1 MSGRPIRQVRKRGFA
16 LLMVLGALVVLA
28 LLAGATATTVARL
41 RAAAAQQQ
49 AQVLGGIDA
58 YSTEQTLLFMLATQ
72 RMTFG
77 GLTVNNTMVMNAQD
91 QAMQMQAQPGM
102 PVISFTPVGNELRL
116 DGTLYRGVGR
126 ADFALQDDR
135 GRLSPNWAIP
145 GMMQG
150 LMRELGVPIEE
161 RGKLTDRLRDYQD
174 SDDLPLLNGAEA
186 PAYAARKLPPPP
198 DRPLLTPY
206 ELLRVM
212 SWGKYLAP
220 LGYSGITRNLT
231 VARNVSINV
240 NTASLRVLETVP
252 GVTPDQA
259 KRVLAMRALAPLN
272 SYPEAQVLLPSIP
285 PDSGLLSLYPSSS
298 GTLEIWPGEGSA
310 GWLVHYTLTPF
321 ENDGSPWRI
330 DYALRL
336 ARPLQTDVAVVRAM
350 GAALL
355 AGPLFPQPAGTAA
368 AASGARGN

>member
-1 MSGRPIRQVRKRGFA
+1 MRHLVSRSMRNTGFA
-16 LLMVLGALVVLA
+16 LLMVLGALVVLT

-41 RAAAAQQQ
+41 REAAIHQRAQL
-49 AQVLGGIDA
+49 LGTIDA
-58 YSTEQTLLFMLATQ
+58 YSTQQTVLFMLATQ

-77 GLTVNNTMVMNAQD
+77 GLTVNNAMVLNAQD
-91 QAMQMQAQPGM
+91 QAMQGKPGL
-102 PVISFTPVGNELRL
+102 PEFSFALVGNELRM
-116 DGTLYRGVGR
+116 DGAMYRGVGQ

-135 GRLSPNWAIP
+135 GRLSPNWAVP

-150 LMRELGVPIEE
+150 LMRELKVPLDD

-174 SDDLPLLNGAEA
+174 SGDLPLLNGAKA
-186 PAYAARKLPPPP
+186 PEYAARKLPPPP

-220 LGYSGITRNLT
+220 WSDSAITRNLT
-231 VARNVSINV
+231 AARNVSINI
-240 NTASLRVLETVP
+240 NTASLQVLEAVP
-252 GVTPDQA
+252 GVTPEQA
-259 KRVLAMRALAPLN
+259 RRVLAMRALAPLN
-272 SYPEAQVLLPSIP
+272 SFPEAQALLPSIP
-285 PDSGLLSLYPSSS
+285 PDSGLLSLYPGNS

-310 GWLVHYTLTPF
+310 GWLIHYTLTPF

-336 ARPLQTDVAVVRAM
+336 ARPLQATVAVARAR

-355 AGPLFPQPAGTAA
+355 AGPLFPQPAGTDSTAP
-368 AASGARGN
+368 GARGN

>member
-1 MSGRPIRQVRKRGFA
+1 MSGRPARHVHGRGFA

-28 LLAGATATTVARL
+28 LLAAATATTVARL

-49 AQVLGGIDA
+49 TQVLGGIDA

-91 QAMQMQAQPGM
+91 QAIHAQTQPGM
-102 PVISFTPVGNELRL
+102 PAISFTPVGNELRL
-116 DGTLYRGVGR
+116 DGTLYRGVGS

-135 GRLSPNWAIP
+135 GRLSPNWALP

-150 LMRELGVPIEE
+150 LMRGLRVPIED

-174 SDDLPLLNGAEA
+174 SGDLPLLNGAEA

-220 LGYSGITRNLT
+220 LGYRGITRDLT

-240 NTASLRVLETVP
+240 NTASLRVLESVP

-259 KRVLAMRALAPLN
+259 RRVLAMRALAPLN
-272 SYPEAQVLLPSIP
+272 SYPEAQALLPSIP

-336 ARPLQTDVAVVRAM
+336 ARPLQTDVAVARAM

-355 AGPLFPQPAGTAA
+355 AGPLFPQSAGTAA

>member
-1 MSGRPIRQVRKRGFA
+1 MNGRAARRAHAAGFA

-41 RAAAAQQQ
+41 RDTAAHQQ
-49 AQVLGGIDA
+49 AQLLGTIDA
-58 YSTEQTLLFMLATQ
+58 YSTQQTVLFMLATQ

-77 GLTVNNTMVMNAQD
+77 GLTVDNTMRRNAQE
-91 QAMQMQAQPGM
+91 QAMQRQPGQ
-102 PVISFTPVGNELRL
+102 PQFSFTTVGNELRM

-135 GRLSPNWAIP
+135 GRLSPNWAVSS
-145 GMMQG
+145 MMQG
-150 LMRELGVPIEE
+150 LMRELKVPIKD

-186 PAYAARKLPPPP
+186 PAYAARKRPPPP
-198 DRPLLTPY
+198 NRPLLTPY

-212 SWGKYLAP
+212 SWNRYLAP
-220 LGYSGITRNLT
+220 WGDNGITRNLT

-240 NTASLRVLETVP
+240 NTASLQVLETVP

-259 KRVLAMRALAPLN
+259 RRVLAMRALAPLD
-272 SYPEAQVLLPSIP
+272 SYPEAQALLPSIP
-285 PDSGLLSLYPSSS
+285 PDSGLLSLYPGNS
-298 GTLEIWPGEGSA
+298 GTLEIWPGGGSA
-310 GWLVHYTLTPF
+310 GLLVHYTLTPF

-336 ARPLQTDVAVVRAM
+336 ARPLQANVAAVGPV
-350 GAALL
+350 GATLL
-355 AGPLFPQPAGTAA
+355 AGPLFPQPSGTAS
-368 AASGARGN
+368 AASGARRN

>member
-1 MSGRPIRQVRKRGFA
+1 MKHLVSRSMRNAGFA
-16 LLMVLGALVVLA
+16 LLMVLGALVVLT

-41 RAAAAQQQ
+41 REAAMHQRAQL
-49 AQVLGGIDA
+49 LGTIDA
-58 YSTEQTLLFMLATQ
+58 YSTQQTVLFMLVTQ

-77 GLTVNNTMVMNAQD
+77 GLTVNNSMVMNAQD
-91 QAMQMQAQPGM
+91 QAMQMQAQPGV
-102 PVISFTPVGNELRL
+102 PVISFTPVGYELRL

-135 GRLSPNWAIP
+135 GRLSPNWALP

-174 SDDLPLLNGAEA
+174 SGDLPLLNGAEA

-220 LGYSGITRNLT
+220 WGYSGITRNLT

-336 ARPLQTDVAVVRAM
+336 ARPLQATVAVVRAR